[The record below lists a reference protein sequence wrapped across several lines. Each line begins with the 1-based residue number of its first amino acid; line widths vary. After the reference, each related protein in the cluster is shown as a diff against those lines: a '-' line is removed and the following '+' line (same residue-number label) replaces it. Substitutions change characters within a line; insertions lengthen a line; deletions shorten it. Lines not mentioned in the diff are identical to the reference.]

1 MEGGEVVKSK
11 PVFVIRLSL
20 EELLRL
26 RLAIAGIPTEYV
38 DESLEDL
45 LETLDR
51 VVNEVRESLE

>member
-1 MEGGEVVKSK
+1 MKGK